1 MSRKAFA
8 DKSSWKVPSLFF
20 FVGGYGPY
28 RPKTFEAIEQV
39 TVLLY
44 DGHAGDSS
52 PTDQG
57 RHKML
62 DLAGEAQGLLL
73 PDDDNVDPSMRQG
86 ILVVDI
92 RDMFENN
99 AEMKVAL
106 KNEATRE
113 VDVTTRT
120 TTSNALSPNGGG
132 GKKQRHDKGISRLL
146 VRMIKRLHLHNIVLA
161 ANGDLCPL
169 ALILH
174 TFLQESD
181 PQMIAGLRLIRPI
194 LPGRFINI
202 HLAGAS
208 PNKDRAEVPLRLI
221 IDDENNNRVEMLRH
235 FFPRLSVSV
244 GDQTKTPG
252 ILGICERSTYD
263 DSYCNSTGKTLF
275 LSSLAVEMNRHT
287 KQYERI
293 CEDITSS
300 LTEAIED
307 KPAESTVSN
316 PLEFDWNTC
325 EKHIGAIVLRGNRC
339 VLVRNPN
346 KWSGMRIPS
355 VVPNDGETPI
365 EAAIR
370 AVVELVEV
378 EASEVRE
385 LKHVPPVAIYGPNGL
400 PQLVRIYA
408 LYATEPPPDG
418 PLEDADIED
427 EEDSNYDWYTFPN
440 ALNRLDDASIA
451 ALKTMAFNLVQGAN
465 VGLVPNRYGGIF
477 GQEFVTRH
485 QPFGPVLSFSPG
497 SEQNPLI
504 TAPEEEW
511 KPSFQGDALQDVR
524 KAISTAAPVPNTLH
538 LLENQGE
545 REGKLPVT
553 LLSGFLGSGKT
564 TLLRHIL
571 ANYEGLKVAILV
583 NDMGEINIDAALLNS
598 GVSIRQ
604 KEEHMVEMSNGCICC
619 TLRED
624 LLVEVAN
631 IAADRSFDYLLIES
645 SGISEP
651 MPVAETFTFEDSTGL
666 KLGDIAELDTLV
678 TVVDSSRFRNELDS
692 LESLRNRNWHAD
704 PEDQRTISH
713 LLCDQVEF
721 CNVVSSIL
729 QRATG
734 IELVQYIV

>member
-44 DGHAGDSS
+44 DGHAGDRS
-52 PTDQG
+52 PARQG

-62 DLAGEAQGLLL
+62 DLAGEAQELLL
-73 PDDDNVDPSMRQG
+73 PDDDDVDPSMRQG

-92 RDMFENN
+92 RDMFEDD

-113 VDVTTRT
+113 VDVTTLA
-120 TTSNALSPNGGG
+120 TTSNSSSPNGGG
-132 GKKQRHDKGISRLL
+132 GKKQRRDKGISRLL
-146 VRMIKRLHLHNIVLA
+146 VRVFKRLQLQNVILA
-161 ANGDLCPL
+161 ANGALSAL

-174 TFLQESD
+174 NLLQESD
-181 PQMIAGLRLIRPI
+181 PEMIAGLRLIRPN
-194 LPGRFINI
+194 LPGRFINV

-208 PNKDRAEVPLRLI
+208 PKKDHAETPLYLI
-221 IDDENNNRVEMLRH
+221 VDDENNNRVEMLRH

-244 GDQTKTPG
+244 GDQSNSG

-263 DSYCNSTGKTLF
+263 PNYCNSTGKTLF
-275 LSSLAVEMNRHT
+275 LSTLAVEMNRHT
-287 KQYERI
+287 KQYERN
-293 CEDITSS
+293 CDDITSS
-300 LTEAIED
+300 LTEVD
-307 KPAESTVSN
+307 RNTNTPDESALGN
-316 PLEFDWNTC
+316 PLNVDWDAC
-325 EKHIGAIVLRGNRC
+325 EKHIGALVLRGNRC
-339 VLVRNPN
+339 VLVRSPN

-355 VVPNDGETPI
+355 VAPNDGETPI
-365 EAAIR
+365 ETAIR

-385 LKHVPPVAIYGPNGL
+385 LKHVPPVTIFGPNGMPHL
-400 PQLVRIYA
+400 VQLYA

-440 ALNRLDDASIA
+440 ALNRLDEASIA
-451 ALKTMAFNLVQGAN
+451 ALRTMAFNLVQGAN

-477 GQEFVTRH
+477 GQEFVS
-485 QPFGPVLSFSPG
+485 QLCGPVLSSAPS

-524 KAISTAAPVPNTLH
+524 KVISTAAPVPNTLH

-545 REGKLPVT
+545 RKGKLPVT

-564 TLLRHIL
+564 TLLQHIL

-583 NDMGEINIDAALLNS
+583 NDMGEINIDAALVNS

-678 TVVDSSRFRNELDS
+678 TVVDSSRFMNELDS
-692 LESLRNRNWHAD
+692 LESLRSRNWHAD

-729 QRATG
+729 RYASA
-734 IELVQYIV
+734 I

>member
-1 MSRKAFA
+1 M
-8 DKSSWKVPSLFF
+8 
-20 FVGGYGPY
+20 
-28 RPKTFEAIEQV
+28 
-39 TVLLY
+39 LY
-44 DGHAGDSS
+44 
-52 PTDQG
+52 
-57 RHKML
+57 
-62 DLAGEAQGLLL
+62 LAGEAQGLLL
-73 PDDDNVDPSMRQG
+73 PDDDDVDPPMRQG

-92 RDMFENN
+92 RDMFEDD

-113 VDVTTRT
+113 VDVTTLAM
-120 TTSNALSPNGGG
+120 TSNPSSPNSSG
-132 GKKQRHDKGISRLL
+132 GKKQRRDKGISRLL
-146 VRMIKRLHLHNIVLA
+146 VRMFKRLQLRNIVLA

-174 TFLQESD
+174 NLLQESD
-181 PQMIAGLRLIRPI
+181 PEMISGLRLVHPN
-194 LPGRFINI
+194 LPGRFINV
-202 HLAGAS
+202 HLASAS
-208 PNKDRAEVPLRLI
+208 PNKSRAEVPLHLI

-235 FFPRLSVSV
+235 FFPKLSVSTN
-244 GDQTKTPG
+244 DPSKSPG
-252 ILGICERSTYD
+252 ILAPGHNSTYD
-263 DSYCNSTGKTLF
+263 PSYCNSTGKTLF
-275 LSSLAVEMNRHT
+275 LSTLAVEMNRHT

-300 LTEAIED
+300 LTEVD
-307 KPAESTVSN
+307 RDTNKSQKSTLGN
-316 PLEFDWNTC
+316 PLDFYWNAC
-325 EKHIGAIVLRGNRC
+325 EKHIGALVLRGNRC

-355 VVPNDGETPI
+355 VVPNDGESSI
-365 EAAIR
+365 ETAIR

-385 LKHVPPVAIYGPNGL
+385 LKHIPPVAIYGPNGL
-400 PQLVRIYA
+400 PHLVQLYA
-408 LYATEPPPDG
+408 FYATEPPPDG

-440 ALNRLDDASIA
+440 ALNRLDEASIA
-451 ALKTMAFNLVQGAN
+451 ALRTMAFNLVQGAN

-485 QPFGPVLSFSPG
+485 QLFGPVLSSSPG

-538 LLENQGE
+538 LLGNQGE
-545 REGKLPVT
+545 RKGKLPVT

-564 TLLRHIL
+564 TLLQHIL

-583 NDMGEINIDAALLNS
+583 NDMGEINIDAALVNS

-604 KEEHMVEMSNGCICC
+604 KEQHMVEMSNGCICC

-624 LLVEVAN
+624 LLVEV
-631 IAADRSFDYLLIES
+631 ADRSFDYLLIES

-678 TVVDSSRFRNELDS
+678 TVVDSSRFMNELDS
-692 LESLRNRNWHAD
+692 LESLRSRNWHAD

-729 QRATG
+729 RYASA
-734 IELVQYIV
+734 I

>member
-8 DKSSWKVPSLFF
+8 DKTSWKVPSLFF

-28 RPKTFEAIEQV
+28 RPKTFEAIEQI

-44 DGHAGDSS
+44 DGCADDRS
-52 PTDQG
+52 PASQG
-57 RHKML
+57 HHKML
-62 DLAGEAQGLLL
+62 YLAGEAQDLLL
-73 PDDDNVDPSMRQG
+73 PDDDDVDPSMRQG

-92 RDMFENN
+92 RDMFEDI

-113 VDVTTRT
+113 VDVTTLAT
-120 TTSNALSPNGGG
+120 MSHSSSPNGGG
-132 GKKQRHDKGISRLL
+132 GKKQRRDKDISRLL
-146 VRMIKRLHLHNIVLA
+146 VRMFKRLQLQNITLA

-174 TFLQESD
+174 NLLQESD
-181 PQMIAGLRLIRPI
+181 AEMIAGLRLIRPN
-194 LPGRFINI
+194 LPGRFINV

-221 IDDENNNRVEMLRH
+221 VDDENNNRVEMLRH
-235 FFPRLSVSV
+235 FFPSLSVSV
-244 GDQTKTPG
+244 GNQINTLG

-263 DSYCNSTGKTLF
+263 PSYCNSTGKTLF
-275 LSSLAVEMNRHT
+275 LSTLAVEMNRHT

-293 CEDITSS
+293 CDDITSS
-300 LTEAIED
+300 LTEVDGDTSSPE
-307 KPAESTVSN
+307 ESTLGD
-316 PLEFDWNTC
+316 PLDVDWDAC
-325 EKHIGAIVLRGNRC
+325 EKHIGALVLRGNRC
-339 VLVRNPN
+339 VLVRSPS

-355 VVPNDGETPI
+355 VVPNNGEAPI
-365 EAAIR
+365 ETAIR
-370 AVVELVEV
+370 SVVELVEV

-385 LKHVPPVAIYGPNGL
+385 LKHVPPVVIYGPNGL
-400 PQLVRIYA
+400 PHLVQLYA

-451 ALKTMAFNLVQGAN
+451 ALRTIAFNLVQGAN

-485 QPFGPVLSFSPG
+485 QLLGPVLSSSPS

-545 REGKLPVT
+545 RKGKLPVT
-553 LLSGFLGSGKT
+553 ILSGFLGSGKT
-564 TLLRHIL
+564 TLLQHIL

-583 NDMGEINIDAALLNS
+583 NDMGEINIDAALVNS

-666 KLGDIAELDTLV
+666 KLGVIAELDTLV
-678 TVVDSSRFRNELDS
+678 TVVDSSRFMNELDS

-729 QRATG
+729 RYASA
-734 IELVQYIV
+734 I

>member
-28 RPKTFEAIEQV
+28 RPKTFEPIEQV

-44 DGHAGDSS
+44 DGHGDRT
-52 PTDQG
+52 PTDHG
-57 RHKML
+57 HHKML

-73 PDDDNVDPSMRQG
+73 SDDDVIDPSMRQG
-86 ILVVDI
+86 ILVIDI
-92 RDMFENN
+92 RDMFEDSD
-99 AEMKVAL
+99 EMKVAL

-113 VDVTTRT
+113 VDATTP
-120 TTSNALSPNGGG
+120 TTSNVSTPSNSG
-132 GKKQRHDKGISRLL
+132 GKKQRRDKGISRLL
-146 VRMIKRLHLHNIVLA
+146 VRMFKRLQLQNIVLA

-174 TFLQESD
+174 NLLQESD
-181 PQMIAGLRLIRPI
+181 PEMISGLRLVHPN
-194 LPGRFINI
+194 LPGRFINV

-208 PNKDRAEVPLRLI
+208 PKKDRAEVPLHLVV
-221 IDDENNNRVEMLRH
+221 DDENNNRVEMLRH
-235 FFPRLSVSV
+235 FFPRLSVSAS
-244 GDQTKTPG
+244 DQTRTLG
-252 ILGICERSTYD
+252 ILGIRNRSTYD
-263 DSYCNSTGKTLF
+263 PSYCNSTGKTLF
-275 LSSLAVEMNRHT
+275 LSTLAVEMNRHT

-293 CEDITSS
+293 CDDITSS
-300 LTEAIED
+300 LTKVIED
-307 KPAESTVSN
+307 KSAESTLGS
-316 PLEFDWNTC
+316 PLEVDWDTC
-325 EKHIGAIVLRGNRC
+325 KKHIGALVLRGNRC
-339 VLVRNPN
+339 VLVRSPN

-365 EAAIR
+365 ETAIR

-400 PQLVRIYA
+400 PHLVQLHA

-451 ALKTMAFNLVQGAN
+451 ALRTMAFHLVQGAN

-477 GQEFVTRH
+477 GQEFITQH
-485 QPFGPVLSFSPG
+485 QLCGPDLSS
-497 SEQNPLI
+497 SSSSTSRETPLI

-511 KPSFQGDALQDVR
+511 KPSFQGDALQGVR
-524 KAISTAAPVPNTLH
+524 KAMSTTTTVPSTLH
-538 LLENQGE
+538 LLGNQGE
-545 REGKLPVT
+545 RKGKLPVT

-564 TLLRHIL
+564 TLLQHIL

-583 NDMGEINIDAALLNS
+583 NDMGEINIDAALVNS

-678 TVVDSSRFRNELDS
+678 TVVDSSRFMTELDS

-729 QRATG
+729 QYVAAT
-734 IELVQYIV
+734 